1 MQRIILYFSRSGI
14 ISSFIF
20 QGNGCSIALGAAAEF
35 ILRISCGNLVVCVD
49 SNVIACS
56 ICSIRIYCGN
66 NVIFIDFDIGT
77 CRILGIYCGNNVIF
91 IDFDISTCR
100 ILGIYGRNDIVCI
113 DGNIRP
119 CGVSCFLQ
127 LGYVY
132 SICIFCTC
140 GDSCNLTG
148 EGFTITYGNSRIGCF
163 PDSRGF
169 RRLTIFSQVIANL
182 AGCSR
187 SYRIFADSD
196 TAFGSC
202 IGFFADNNCLGN
214 GCC

>member
-56 ICSIRIYCGN
+56 ICSIR
-66 NVIFIDFDIGT
+66 
-77 CRILGIYCGNNVIF
+77 IYCGNNVIF